1 MVAKPR
7 YDRAMSAIEAL
18 GKAQYVNLETFR
30 KNGTGVQTP
39 VWVAR
44 DGDEL
49 VVFTNGDSYKVK
61 RLRRNPNIRIAEC
74 NVRGV
79 LKGPWHEGTGRLVDD
94 ESEKQSGTRALH
106 RKYGWQMTLADWG
119 ARLRGSKKNWAFI
132 VIRLGT
138 DE

>member
-1 MVAKPR
+1 
-7 YDRAMSAIEAL
+7 MSAIDDLA
-18 GKAQYVNLETFR
+18 KARYVNLETFR

-49 VVFTNGDSYKVK
+49 VIFTNGDSYKVK
-61 RLRRNPNIRIAEC
+61 RLRRDPKIRIAEC
-74 NVRGV
+74 GVRGA
-79 LKGPWHEGTGRLVDD
+79 LKGPWHEGTGQLVDD
-94 ESEKQSGTRALH
+94 EASKQSGTRALH

-132 VIRLGT
+132 MIRLEAG
-138 DE
+138 E

>member
-1 MVAKPR
+1 
-7 YDRAMSAIEAL
+7 MSAIDDLA
-18 GKAQYVNLETFR
+18 KASYVNLETFR

-49 VVFTNGDSYKVK
+49 VIFTNGDSYKVK
-61 RLRRNPNIRIAEC
+61 RLRREPKIRIAAC
-74 NVRGV
+74 GVRGG

-94 ESEKQSGTRALH
+94 EASKQSGTRALH

-132 VIRLGT
+132 MIRLEAG
-138 DE
+138 E

>member
-1 MVAKPR
+1 MGAKPR
-7 YDRAMSAIEAL
+7 YDRAMSAIDAL
-18 GKAQYVNLETFR
+18 GRAQYVNLETFR

-79 LKGPWHEGTGRLVDD
+79 LRGPWHEGTGRLVED
-94 ESEKQSGTRALH
+94 EAAKQSGTRALH